1 MGRLQQVA
9 SNDWPQQSHTV
20 AHPNTPQ
27 NFQPFISM
35 VLRFQFDFQLISPT
49 DTKIKF
55 SRRLFSCL
63 VLQNTRFFSFEMIPV
78 TIDKPKKIKIVREH

>member
-1 MGRLQQVA
+1 MGWLQQVA
-9 SNDWPQQSHTV
+9 SNDWPEQSHTV

-55 SRRLFSCL
+55 PRRLFSCL

-78 TIDKPKKIKIVREH
+78 HNRQTKKNKNCA